1 MVEDAENDATLS
13 SNSVLRHCVS
23 PAASPLTPPPTRAT
37 MSPAISTSPILM
49 TFYEELEWRGLINQ
63 ISSPDLIEKLNKGG
77 LTFYIGTDPT
87 ADSLHLGHYSSF
99 LITRRLRAAGH
110 TPLLLVGLATGL
122 IGDPRGTVE
131 RELKQKEE
139 VFRNYEALKAQVERL
154 FGFEVVNNYDWVKD
168 INVIDFFRNYGKFI
182 NVGYML
188 SKDHVRRQ
196 MESGISY
203 AEFSYML
210 IQALDFKHL
219 HETRGVDLQVAGSDQ
234 WGNITTGIE
243 LIRKTTGDEVYA
255 LTMPLVTDSQGNK
268 FGKSEGNALWLD
280 KSRTSPYELYQF
292 LINTEDSVVISYLK
306 RLTFLS
312 PERITEIEA
321 EHAAQPELRLAQK
334 ELAREII
341 SDLHGAEEYERA
353 LEISQKL
360 FAGDFRSLSLR
371 DIRAGMKNVPQV
383 SVKAGATLLDALVD
397 SRICVSK
404 REAREFIGNGAISLN
419 GEVVRDA
426 AWVLSAD
433 SALEGSVLVI
443 RRGKKKFFMAELA

>member
-1 MVEDAENDATLS
+1 
-13 SNSVLRHCVS
+13 
-23 PAASPLTPPPTRAT
+23 
-37 MSPAISTSPILM
+37 M

-63 ISSPDLIEKLNKGG
+63 ISSPDLIEKLNRGG
-77 LTFYIGTDPT
+77 MTFYIGTDPT

-99 LITRRLRAAGH
+99 LVTRRLKAAGH
-110 TPLLLVGLATGL
+110 TPILLVGLATGL

-139 VFRNYEALKAQVERL
+139 VFRNYEALRAQVEEI

-168 INVIDFFRNYGKFI
+168 ISIIDFFRDYGKYI

-255 LTMPLVTDSQGNK
+255 LTMPLVTDAQGNK

-280 KSRTSPYELYQF
+280 KNKTSSYELYQF
-292 LINTEDSVVISYLK
+292 LLNSDDACVITYLK

-312 PERITEIEA
+312 PEQIMEIEA
-321 EHAAQPELRLAQK
+321 QHLEHPEQRLAQK
-334 ELAREII
+334 ALAREII
-341 SDLHGAEEYERA
+341 TDLHGAEEFEHA
-353 LEISQKL
+353 GEISEKL
-360 FAGDFRSLSLR
+360 FAGDFKSLSLR
-371 DIRAGMKNVPQV
+371 DIKAGMKNVPQV
-383 SVKAGATLLDALVD
+383 KLTEGPLADVLVTAKVC
-397 SRICVSK
+397 SSK
-404 REAREFIGNGAISLN
+404 REAREFISNGAISLN
-419 GEVVRDA
+419 GEVVKDA
-426 AWVLSAD
+426 AFEVSPAM
-433 SALEGSVLVI
+433 ALEGEVVII
-443 RRGKKKFFMAELA
+443 RRGKKKFYMGSFA

>member
-1 MVEDAENDATLS
+1 
-13 SNSVLRHCVS
+13 
-23 PAASPLTPPPTRAT
+23 
-37 MSPAISTSPILM
+37 M

-99 LITRRLRAAGH
+99 LITRRLRNAGH
-110 TPLLLVGLATGL
+110 TPILLVGLATGL

-139 VFRNYEALKAQVERL
+139 VFRNYEALKAQVEKI
-154 FGFEVVNNYDWVKD
+154 FGFEVVNNYDW
-168 INVIDFFRNYGKFI
+168 INQMNVIDFFRDYGKYI

-188 SKDHVRRQ
+188 TKDHVRRQ

-210 IQALDFKHL
+210 IQAIDFKHL

-280 KSRTSPYELYQF
+280 KNKTSPYQLYQF
-292 LINTEDSVVISYLK
+292 LINAEDSQVITYLK
-306 RLTFLS
+306 RLTFLT
-312 PERITEIEA
+312 PEQIAEIEA
-321 EHAAQPELRLAQK
+321 EHLAHPELRVAQK
-334 ELAREII
+334 ALAREII
-341 SDLHGAEEYERA
+341 SDLHGVEEFDKA
-353 LEISQKL
+353 VDISAKL
-360 FAGDFRSLSLR
+360 FAGDYAGLSLA
-371 DIRAGMKNVPQV
+371 DIRTGMSNVPH
-383 SVKAGATLLDALVD
+383 VKIEAGALLDVLVN
-397 SRICVSK
+397 SRVCASK
-404 REAREFIGNGAISLN
+404 REAREFINNGAISIN
-419 GEVVRDA
+419 GAVVKDPAFEVTPA
-426 AWVLSAD
+426 CAI
-433 SALEGSVLVI
+433 EGAVVVI
-443 RRGKKKFFMAELA
+443 RRGKKKFYLGEF

>member
-1 MVEDAENDATLS
+1 
-13 SNSVLRHCVS
+13 
-23 PAASPLTPPPTRAT
+23 
-37 MSPAISTSPILM
+37 M
-49 TFYEELEWRGLINQ
+49 TFYEELEWRGLVNQ

-99 LITRRLRAAGH
+99 LITRRLKAAGH
-110 TPLLLVGLATGL
+110 YPILLVGLATGL

-154 FGFEVVNNYDWVKD
+154 FGFEVVNNYDWVSGM
-168 INVIDFFRNYGKFI
+168 NVIDFFRDYGKYI

-188 SKDHVRRQ
+188 TKDHVRRQ

-210 IQALDFKHL
+210 IQAIDFKHL

-255 LTMPLVTDSQGNK
+255 LTMPLVLDAQGNK

-280 KSRTSPYELYQF
+280 KEKTSPYELYQF
-292 LINTEDSVVISYLK
+292 LINADDACVISYLK
-306 RLTFLS
+306 RLTFLT
-312 PERITEIEA
+312 PEQITDIEA
-321 EHAAQPELRLAQK
+321 RHREHPEQRLAQQ
-334 ELAREII
+334 ELAKAIVT
-341 SDLHGAEEYERA
+341 DLHGEEEYLRA
-353 LEISQKL
+353 VDISRKL
-360 FAGDFRSLSLR
+360 FSGDLRSLSLR
-371 DIRAGMKNVPQV
+371 DIRAGLRSVPQV
-383 SVKAGATLLDALVD
+383 RLTPGPLAEVLVAAGVC
-397 SRICVSK
+397 SSK

-419 GEVVRDA
+419 GEPVRDA
-426 AWVLSAD
+426 ALHVSPEL
-433 SALEGSVLVI
+433 ALGGEVVVI
-443 RRGKKKFFMAELA
+443 RRGKKKYYMGVFA